1 MPHFGWTRLAYLLFV
16 LVVLTALVQ
25 LASLDADLAPLASKP
40 RDGVAAEAPQN
51 QQRSAARASEA
62 AA

>member
-25 LASLDADLAPLASKP
+25 LASLGADPRPLASEP
-40 RDGVAAEAPQN
+40 RDGVAAEAQTIA
-51 QQRSAARASEA
+51 SRACGPRYNSC
-62 AA
+62 